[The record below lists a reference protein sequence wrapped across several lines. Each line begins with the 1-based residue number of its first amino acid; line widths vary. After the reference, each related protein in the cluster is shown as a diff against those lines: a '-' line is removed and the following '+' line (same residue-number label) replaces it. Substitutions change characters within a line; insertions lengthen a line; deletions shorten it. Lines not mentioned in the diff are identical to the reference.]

1 MPDRLVIHDLKAECR
16 IGAFDWERERPQPI
30 WIDLELAIDAA
41 KAARRD
47 DVQAAVDYGHLVTS
61 VKGLAE
67 GKTYQLL
74 ETLAEDVAALVLEE
88 FRVPQ
93 VRVQVKK
100 RALPGIDYAAVEVER
115 TRRVLRPRPGTPP
128 KGGGAGGVPE
138 AIGGRPLRGPRHRS
152 RADARR

>member
-16 IGAFDWERERPQPI
+16 IGVFDWERERPQPI

-100 RALPGIDYAAVEVER
+100 RALPGINYAAVEVER
-115 TRRVLRPRPGTPP
+115 LRRVTRTGAAGRSPRS
-128 KGGGAGGVPE
+128 
-138 AIGGRPLRGPRHRS
+138 GRRRASAHRS
-152 RADARR
+152 RGRPRRRWPGHRE

>member
-16 IGAFDWERERPQPI
+16 IGVFDWERERPQPI

-100 RALPGIDYAAVEVER
+100 RALPGINYAAVEVER
-115 TRRVLRPRPGTPP
+115 LRRVTRSGPGASRRPALPSATPLRRGARLSRRTRRVPPR
-128 KGGGAGGVPE
+128 
-138 AIGGRPLRGPRHRS
+138 R
-152 RADARR
+152 